1 MLGILYLNSS
11 VLPDSMKSQ
20 SAGLYLYK
28 YRTSL
33 RVLNYLGLYLTS
45 KKKKKTTKNPTKTL
59 EKNMYFD
66 NHDEQARFYGTAF
79 SHKQKQ
85 R

>member
-45 KKKKKTTKNPTKTL
+45 KKKTKNP
-59 EKNMYFD
+59 
-66 NHDEQARFYGTAF
+66 
-79 SHKQKQ
+79 QKIPPKH
-85 R
+85 